1 MNIYLRIG
9 ISIIVALIA
18 QTIGVR
24 VFSFSIVYLDAF
36 LLVVVY
42 FAAKEGLLTG
52 ILVGAISGLVQDSF
66 SGGIIGIHGFA
77 KTLVGFMVGL
87 LSTILMVENLVAQ
100 ALLLGLATLLNGAV
114 IIGINYLFFHS
125 PLKGFWGTVSFQCLG
140 NIGVGAVIFQS
151 AKLYNLVKERR
162 LTS

>member
-1 MNIYLRIG
+1 MNIYLRIS
-9 ISIIVALIA
+9 ISIILALIA

-24 VFSFSIVYLDAF
+24 VFSSSIVYLDAF

-66 SGGIIGIHGFA
+66 SGGIVGIHGFT
-77 KTLVGFMVGL
+77 KTLVGFMVGM
-87 LSTILMVENLVAQ
+87 LSTILVVENLVAQ

-125 PLKGFWGTVSFQCLG
+125 PLKGFWETLSLQSLG

-151 AKLYNLVKERR
+151 AKLYNLVKQRR
-162 LTS
+162 LT